1 VVSSDAPQTHIVPE
15 GRSERRAQGA
25 EQNAGTVPAFFRFTI
40 GGSAPGA
47 LRLVLGLGELC
58 AFAVNLGRLWT
69 ARFEGIAGVDS
80 RGC

>member
-1 VVSSDAPQTHIVPE
+1 MASIPPGS
-15 GRSERRAQGA
+15 GA
-25 EQNAGTVPAFFRFTI
+25 RDGQFGWSFLQNAGTVPAFFRFTI

-47 LRLVLGLGELC
+47 FRLDLGLGELC

-69 ARFEGIAGVDS
+69 ARFDGIAGVGR